1 MTRKLDF
8 GRAVAGAAAK
18 SVDLPSVDALY
29 QAGAPATNPQPSSD
43 VHDQNAAAAVDPEQA
58 GHEPAPIGAVVAPGQ
73 LDTHKEPRQSP
84 SGPRAHSEAKRPS
97 ITRRE
102 ALTGQTGPS
111 VEETLLPASPDTAKG
126 VRINVPMAR
135 EMAEWIHIE
144 AYRRGTGVR
153 GKSALVRECVD
164 RWLDA
169 IEAMTP
175 ADRAANMRSLRIAP
189 APKSPT
195 LYIYGISRP
204 QHARLTPYAA
214 DFSTRLPMAV
224 MIRASVDAC
233 MRTVGRH
240 SRRLEP

>member
-43 VHDQNAAAAVDPEQA
+43 VHDQNAAAAVDPEKA

-102 ALTGQTGPS
+102 AQWRPPEWWDLRDGPD
-111 VEETLLPASPDTAKG
+111 VAPAGHDGA
-126 VRINVPMAR
+126 
-135 EMAEWIHIE
+135 
-144 AYRRGTGVR
+144 TGVILSVFLARAR
-153 GKSALVRECVD
+153 GETDGPLTVC
-164 RWLDA
+164 
-169 IEAMTP
+169 
-175 ADRAANMRSLRIAP
+175 
-189 APKSPT
+189 T
-195 LYIYGISRP
+195 L
-204 QHARLTPYAA
+204 
-214 DFSTRLPMAV
+214 
-224 MIRASVDAC
+224 
-233 MRTVGRH
+233 
-240 SRRLEP
+240 